1 MSAYRTENPNLVA
14 DTNVTPAS
22 MYNFGTRSVEH
33 ISFAPGG
40 GWVITYSDKT
50 VRVSMTGTF
59 PNRFHELA
67 AQYLHTRG
75 HFEAQASQI
84 RYVFFG
90 ESDSVI
96 IVLWTGQ
103 TQWWGLPMA
112 LEEAISSSLLQG
124 RILGKGTSLCQW
136 DSRFYFAEF
145 VPATGWQ
152 SYGATYAWNIWPNT
166 PLTDVLIREVTD
178 GTIPVSLTAAVSDF
192 VFQPPPPRPGVPIPT
207 LKTSSLAMP
216 WLSAYEPSFRKQVE
230 EFMSGDSS
238 AKWKIIFENGEP
250 YEGAGYVTREY
261 AMAGLR
267 GAANGIITSLASQG
281 VEVKITENDLNKA
294 WDFADENHDGKM
306 NFEEFVHLFIS
317 VIFYAYRRSLDDGN
331 APNVTAASSA
341 SNAGYYQNQAVPET
355 PASPPPAYTAS
366 TTSHSKPTSPINIAP
381 SHGIISNGTPNHSI
395 VTEQKVDTPLICD
408 YCYGAITN
416 VAHRCSIC
424 ENGDFAICQ
433 PCYSYRQTCPGKH
446 TLSTT
451 KIVASLETQMNKM
464 NLGGKAPGKSGPSI
478 SSSEGVSA
486 TRKQEEEQLKDSLM
500 ASIVS
505 EKPNVKWE
513 DVAGLES
520 AKEELQEAVVLP
532 LKFPELFTGKR
543 KARRGMLLYGPPG
556 TGKSY
561 LAKAIATEV
570 DSTLFSISSGDVL
583 SKWLGDS
590 ER

>member
-1 MSAYRTENPNLVA
+1 M
-14 DTNVTPAS
+14 
-22 MYNFGTRSVEH
+22 
-33 ISFAPGG
+33 
-40 GWVITYSDKT
+40 
-50 VRVSMTGTF
+50 
-59 PNRFHELA
+59 
-67 AQYLHTRG
+67 
-75 HFEAQASQI
+75 
-84 RYVFFG
+84 
-90 ESDSVI
+90 
-96 IVLWTGQ
+96 
-103 TQWWGLPMA
+103 
-112 LEEAISSSLLQG
+112 QG

-136 DSRFYFAEF
+136 NSRFYFAEF

-166 PLTDVLIREVTD
+166 VLTDVLIREVTD

-192 VFQPPPPRPGVPIPT
+192 VFQPPPSRPGVPIPT

-216 WLSAYEPSFRKQVE
+216 WLSAYEPPFRKQVE
-230 EFMSGDSS
+230 ELICGDSF
-238 AKWKIIFENGEP
+238 AQWKIIFENGEP
-250 YEGAGYVTREY
+250 YEGAEYFTREY
-261 AMAGLR
+261 AMAGVR
-267 GAANGIITSLASQG
+267 GAANEIITSLANQG
-281 VEVKITENDLNKA
+281 VEVKITENDLNVA
-294 WDFADENHDGKM
+294 WDFTDDNHDGKM

-317 VIFYAYRRSLDDGN
+317 VVYCAYRASLGDGN
-331 APNVTAASSA
+331 APNVTAASNA
-341 SNAGYYQNQAVPET
+341 SNAGNYQNQAVPET
-355 PASPPPAYTAS
+355 PASPPPVYTAS
-366 TTSHSKPTSPINIAP
+366 TPSHFKPISPINITP
-381 SHGIISNGTPNHSI
+381 SHGIINNGTPNQSI
-395 VTEQKVDTPLICD
+395 VTGQKVDTPLICD
-408 YCYGAITN
+408 YCYGTITN
-416 VAHRCSIC
+416 VAYRCPIC
-424 ENGDFAICQ
+424 ENDDFAMCQ
-433 PCYSYRQTCPGKH
+433 PCYSYRQACPGEH

-451 KIVASLETQMNKM
+451 QIVASLETQMNKM
-464 NLGGKAPGKSGPSI
+464 NLGGNVPSKSEPSI

-532 LKFPELFTGKR
+532 LNFPELFTGKR
-543 KARRGMLLYGPPG
+543 KTRRGMLLYGPPG